1 MTTSTTTTE
10 GTNKD
15 NATSDSKFFDCVVTF
30 TGPQE
35 GVMRVRA
42 KSIEEA
48 KEIILKQLSNR
59 ENVVIADVYDAMQAE
74 MDMARQY
81 QQMQAALN
89 EQEDAG
95 SQIPTHLAIQD
106 TKLAN

>member
-1 MTTSTTTTE
+1 MTDTTE
-10 GTNKD
+10 TNTD
-15 NATSDSKFFDCVVTF
+15 PSKFFDCVVTF

-35 GVMRVRA
+35 GIMRVRA
-42 KSIEEA
+42 KTPEEA

-81 QQMQAALN
+81 KAMQDSL
-89 EQEDAG
+89 EDSG
-95 SQIPTHLAIQD
+95 GTQIPDHMIASD
-106 TKLAN
+106 DKKSVN